1 MKPYYCSVRLRSDAT
16 FGRGEGVAGLVDVE
30 IEQDQ
35 YGFPTMSGR
44 VLKGLLQEEWQNL
57 RYALGEPKVKQW
69 DAAASTLFG
78 QPGALLEGAA
88 AMLVG
93 AATLPPEL
101 IAAVREQQLDRAEVL
116 ASLTTIRRQTAIDA
130 KSGAPERGSLRAFR
144 VLLRETP
151 MIAPLDFE
159 DEPSE
164 ATLALLAAC
173 VLAVRRGGSVRNRG
187 RGRLA
192 LLLHDHLPEDY
203 NDAEFTKTQ
212 FQRFAKGVQ

>member
-1 MKPYYCSVRLRSDAT
+1 MKHYYLSVRLRSDAT

-30 IEQDQ
+30 IEHDQ
-35 YGFPTMSGR
+35 YGFPAIGGR

-57 RYALGEPKVKQW
+57 RYALGDQKGKQW
-69 DAAASTLFG
+69 GAAANRLFG

-88 AMLVG
+88 DMLVG

-101 IAAVREQQLDRAEVL
+101 VAAVRDQRLDRADVL
-116 ASLTTIRRQTAIDA
+116 ASLTAIRRQTAIDA

-159 DEPSE
+159 DEPSDS
-164 ATLALLAAC
+164 TLALLAAC
-173 VLAVRRGGSVRNRG
+173 ALAVRRGGSVRNRG

-192 LLLHDHLPEDY
+192 LLLHDRLPEDY
-203 NDAEFTKTQ
+203 NDALFTKTQ
-212 FQRFAKGVQ
+212 FERFAKGVQ